1 MAHSVHPKIFRIRET
16 KDWLSRWFNRKK
28 FGILLREDHLIR
40 FFLEKRLKE
49 ASIERVEIERS
60 PGKVQIII
68 ASARPGLIIGRG
80 GSGIEALRKD
90 IQRILLKGRVV
101 DSEEKQE
108 ITLDVRE
115 IKNPWISSALT
126 AQWIASQLERRMPHR
141 RTIKQGLMK
150 VMANK
155 EIKGA
160 RIEVAGRLGGAD
172 IARKERVEEGQLPRQ
187 TMRADIEYALR
198 EAFTTYGTIGVKIW
212 LYKGEKFEEKKRKE
226 QETTNDK

>member
-1 MAHSVHPKIFRIRET
+1 MAHNVHPKIFRVKET
-16 KDWLSRWFNRKK
+16 KDWLSRWFNRKNYANQLK
-28 FGILLREDHLIR
+28 EDYLIR

-80 GSGIEALRKD
+80 GSGVETLRKD
-90 IQRILLKGRVV
+90 IQRILLKERKN
-101 DSEEKQE
+101 EEQKKE
-108 ITLDVRE
+108 DITLDVRE
-115 IKNPWISSALT
+115 IKNPWISAALT

-155 EIKGA
+155 EILGA

-172 IARKERVEEGQLPRQ
+172 IARKERVEDGRLPRQ
-187 TMRADIEYALR
+187 TLRANIEYALR
-198 EAFTTYGTIGVKIW
+198 EAFTTYGTIGVKVW
-212 LYKGEKFEEKKRKE
+212 VYKGDVFEEKERKE
-226 QETTNDK
+226 A

>member
-1 MAHSVHPKIFRIRET
+1 MAHNVHPKIFRVRET
-16 KDWLSRWFNRKK
+16 KDWLSRWFNRRNYANQLK
-28 FGILLREDHLIR
+28 EDHLIR

-80 GSGIEALRKD
+80 GSGVETLRKD
-90 IQRILLKGRVV
+90 IQRILLKERKNKEQKKE
-101 DSEEKQE
+101 D

-115 IKNPWISSALT
+115 IKNPWISAALT

-155 EIKGA
+155 EILGA

-172 IARKERVEEGQLPRQ
+172 IARKERVEEGRLPRQ
-187 TMRADIEYALR
+187 TLRANIEYALR
-198 EAFTTYGTIGVKIW
+198 EAFTTYGTIGVKVW
-212 LYKGEKFEEKKRKE
+212 VYKGDIFEEKERKE
-226 QETTNDK
+226 A